1 MIHARRG
8 ACLAH
13 SKYAHARRPGQAM
26 RVDTTHGSRMEQ
38 GLEAELRARFEVRE
52 ERFEHEGWA
61 VELILP
67 RAADELIDETD
78 YASDERLPYWAELW
92 PSARGLARH
101 LLDSAAPLVPSARP
115 AGDGG
120 DGGWK
125 GVRVLELGCGVALP
139 SLALRSR
146 GADVLATDWYGDALR
161 FARAN
166 AARNGLGSLRT
177 EMLDWRHPPPG
188 AAFGVVIAADVLY
201 EQRNASIL
209 AALLPRVTA
218 PGGTVLVADPGRV
231 YAGEFLRA
239 MEGAGWAVDVAG
251 VRMEPSAAGAE
262 SRVRIH
268 ALRRAG

>member
-1 MIHARRG
+1 
-8 ACLAH
+8 
-13 SKYAHARRPGQAM
+13 
-26 RVDTTHGSRMEQ
+26 MEQ
-38 GLEAELRARFEVRE
+38 ALEAELRARFDVRE
-52 ERFEHEGWA
+52 EHFEHGGWE

-67 RAADELIDETD
+67 RAADELIDETE
-78 YASDERLPYWAELW
+78 YGTDERLPYWAELW

-101 LLDSAAPLVPSARP
+101 LLDEPAPSSAA
-115 AGDGG
+115 AGGAGKD
-120 DGGWK
+120 WA

-166 AARNGLGSLRT
+166 AARNGLSPLRT

-188 AAFGVVIAADVLY
+188 AGFDRVIAADVLY
-201 EQRNASIL
+201 EQRNAAIL
-209 AALLPRVTA
+209 AALLPAVTV

-239 MEGAGWAVDVAG
+239 MGDAGWTVEEAG
-251 VRMEPSAAGAE
+251 VRMEPSAVGVE

-268 ALRRAG
+268 RLRRAG

>member
-1 MIHARRG
+1 
-8 ACLAH
+8 
-13 SKYAHARRPGQAM
+13 
-26 RVDTTHGSRMEQ
+26 MEQ

-52 ERFEHEGWA
+52 EHFEHGGWA

-101 LLDSAAPLVPSARP
+101 LLDVPPPAASSP
-115 AGDGG
+115 AADRA
-120 DGGWK
+120 GGWD

-166 AARNGLGSLRT
+166 AARNGLAPLRT
-177 EMLDWRHPPPG
+177 ELLDWRHPPPG
-188 AAFGVVIAADVLY
+188 AAFGLVIAADVLY
-201 EQRNASIL
+201 EQRNAAIL
-209 AALLPRVTA
+209 ASLLPRVTA
-218 PGGTVLVADPGRV
+218 PGGTVLVADPGRA

-239 MEGAGWAVDVAG
+239 MEDAGWAAEEAG
-251 VRMEPSAAGAE
+251 VRMEPSAVGAE

-268 ALRRAG
+268 ALRRAR